1 MGKFISNR
9 KERKYTDPEIGICLT
24 FLRNSKGISVAKM
37 VEDEG
42 PDIYS
47 KCGRV
52 LSSQSTRAAIG
63 FKGSHRLM
71 KGD

>member
-52 LSSQSTRAAIG
+52 LSSQST
-63 FKGSHRLM
+63 
-71 KGD
+71 